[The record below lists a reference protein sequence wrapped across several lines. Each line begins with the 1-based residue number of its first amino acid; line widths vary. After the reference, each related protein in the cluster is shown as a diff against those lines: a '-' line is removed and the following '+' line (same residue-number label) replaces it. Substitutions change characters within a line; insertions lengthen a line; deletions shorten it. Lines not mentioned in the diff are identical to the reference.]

1 MPSARWLVWEHMN
14 ASREQLPG
22 AKAAALNMSGIQRIG
37 WVIVAAGIV
46 LELLYHGPEL
56 LFGTKWPLIVSTVGE
71 FGHTG
76 AFVGLVVVIFGVLRA
91 HSRRMS

>member
-1 MPSARWLVWEHMN
+1 VS
-14 ASREQLPG
+14 SLPD
-22 AKAAALNMSGIQRIG
+22 AKVAVLTMSGMQRVG
-37 WVIVAAGIV
+37 WLIVAAGIV

-76 AFVGLVVVIFGVLRA
+76 VFVGLVVVIFGVLRA

>member
-1 MPSARWLVWEHMN
+1 MPD
-14 ASREQLPG
+14 
-22 AKAAALNMSGIQRIG
+22 AKVAVLTMSGMQRVG
-37 WVIVAAGIV
+37 WLIVAAGIV

-76 AFVGLVVVIFGVLRA
+76 VFVGLVVVIFGVLRA

>member
-1 MPSARWLVWEHMN
+1 MS
-14 ASREQLPG
+14 SLPG
-22 AKAAALNMSGIQRIG
+22 VKVAVLTMSGMQRVG
-37 WVIVAAGIV
+37 WLIVAAGIV

-76 AFVGLVVVIFGVLRA
+76 VFVGLVVVIFGVLRA

>member
-1 MPSARWLVWEHMN
+1 MPR
-14 ASREQLPG
+14 
-22 AKAAALNMSGIQRIG
+22 AKAATLKASGIQRIG
-37 WVIVAAGIV
+37 WLIVAAGIV

-76 AFVGLVVVIFGVLRA
+76 VFVGLVVVIFGVLQA
-91 HSRRMS
+91 HSRQTS